1 MTSEDAAGSDGLL
14 KSQYPKISS
23 SWDLV
28 VITDKNI
35 SSVILIAIVE
45 DLSVFIGCWCG
56 FGLIYAGK
64 LCLIYAGKLL
74 VFGSADSVKDNFVI
88 RNVFI

>member
-1 MTSEDAAGSDGLL
+1 MTSEDAAGSDGSL

-23 SWDLV
+23 SWDLA

-45 DLSVFIGCWCG
+45 DLIVFIGCLCG
-56 FGLIYAGK
+56 FVDSEYEN
-64 LCLIYAGKLL
+64 YYS
-74 VFGSADSVKDNFVI
+74 SA
-88 RNVFI
+88 RLTL

>member
-1 MTSEDAAGSDGLL
+1 MNSRSGELAVTSDATEGSDGSL

-35 SSVILIAIVE
+35 SRVILIAIVE
-45 DLSVFIGCWCG
+45 DLIVFMGCLCG
-56 FGLIYAGK
+56 
-64 LCLIYAGKLL
+64 L
-74 VFGSADSVKDNFVI
+74 VDSECENYYSSAAWEQMN
-88 RNVFI
+88 

>member
-1 MTSEDAAGSDGLL
+1 M
-14 KSQYPKISS
+14 
-23 SWDLV
+23 
-28 VITDKNI
+28 
-35 SSVILIAIVE
+35 E

>member
-1 MTSEDAAGSDGLL
+1 M
-14 KSQYPKISS
+14 
-23 SWDLV
+23 
-28 VITDKNI
+28 
-35 SSVILIAIVE
+35 E

-56 FGLIYAGK
+56 FG
-64 LCLIYAGKLL
+64 LIYAGKLL